1 MEAGLLKYD
10 EASVLHPLSAAYVN
24 NSAFLIKYKFGT
36 MLYRNSLI
44 EHSLY

>member
-1 MEAGLLKYD
+1 MEAGLLKY
-10 EASVLHPLSAAYVN
+10 EEPSVPHPLSAAYIN

-44 EHSLY
+44 ERSLY